1 VAGHSSKSFRGNRLL
16 VDWKPRLANLAETL
30 SRYQHYC
37 VLLTNKETAR
47 IFDEF
52 AGELV
57 EHSEIFDS
65 VLKRHAQGGWEQVK
79 LQRRHE
85 LQVHHHLKKAGD
97 ATLDYFRSHSFDRL
111 VVGINEELWP
121 EMEKVLHPYLKQRL
135 AGRFNVDMNA
145 TTNEIQEKVA
155 AIEDELRR
163 QEESSLLKSLGPEL
177 KAGKSFV
184 GGLDDVLAVLNQR
197 RVELLFV
204 ESGYSE
210 TGRLCNSCHTVAF
223 KEETCPTCRRDMRLI
238 PDVVDE
244 ARELAVRQDARII
257 TVASGHPA
265 MKQAGGVAARLRY

>member
-1 VAGHSSKSFRGNRLL
+1 VANRLL

-65 VLKRHAQGGWEQVK
+65 VLKRHAQGGWEQTK

-85 LQVHHHLKKAGD
+85 LQVRHHLKKAGD

-135 AGRFNVDMNA
+135 AGRFNVEMNA

-184 GGLDDVLAVLNQR
+184 GGLDDVLAALNER
-197 RVELLFV
+197 RAELLFV

-210 TGRLCNSCHTVAF
+210 IGRLCNSCHIVAF
-223 KEETCPTCRRDMRLI
+223 KEETCPTCRIDMRLI
-238 PDVVDE
+238 PNVVDE

-265 MKQAGGVAARLRY
+265 MKQAGGVAVRLRY